1 MDTRKTRK
9 IKFIICI
16 ILLLNSINL
25 VVNAD
30 TNRIYEAYVDNRLIG
45 YIDNKNT
52 FRNTY
57 KDTKEELNNRIG
69 SKCIRDKKIKF
80 KSTDLKSEISTK
92 EEIESNII
100 KTIDTEVN
108 AQTININDKNCGTLF
123 NKNEVNE
130 AIKKFT
136 NEYLKNMNINIDN
149 VLEVSIDSD
158 FKTSEE
164 KVPISQINN
173 INQIVDNINN
183 DPNIKDNINIDV
195 KVKEDKEV
203 SIEPQTTIKQD
214 ESMYVGESKIIED
227 GESGSKH
234 VLSEVIYHNG
244 NKLKE
249 NIISEDILKNAKD
262 RVECIGT
269 KSPIGSNTAFL
280 QAPTRGGWI
289 TSKFGARWGRNHN
302 GIDIAGNTGDP
313 VTAAYDGTIQEAG
326 QVSGYGNMIKIKHQD
341 NIETIYGHLSSIKVK
356 KGQKVKKG
364 DIIGCV
370 GSTGRST
377 GPHLHFELRS
387 KGKPINPEGYILNN

>member
-30 TNRIYEAYVDNRLIG
+30 TNRIYEAYIDNRLIG
-45 YIDNKNT
+45 YIDNKND
-52 FRNTY
+52 FKNTY
-57 KDTKEELNNRIG
+57 KDTKDGLNNRIG
-69 SKCIRDKKIKF
+69 SECIRDKKIKF
-80 KSTDLKSEISTK
+80 KPTDLKTDISTK
-92 EEIESNII
+92 DQIESNII
-100 KTIDTEVN
+100 KTINTEVN
-108 AQTININDKNCGTLF
+108 AQIININNKNCGTLF

-130 AIKKFT
+130 AIKKFI
-136 NEYLKNMNINIDN
+136 NEYLKKMNIDIDN
-149 VLEVSIDSD
+149 VLEVSVDSD
-158 FKTSEE
+158 IKILEA
-164 KVPISQINN
+164 KVPISNINN
-173 INQIVDNINN
+173 LNQVVDNINN
-183 DPNIKDNINIDV
+183 DSNIKDNINVDV

-214 ESMYVGESKIIED
+214 ESMYVGQNKIIEE

-234 VLSEVIYHNG
+234 VLSEVLYHNG

-249 NIISEDILKNAKD
+249 NIISEDIVKNAKD

-269 KSPIGSNTAFL
+269 KPPIGSNTAFL

-313 VTAAYDGTIQEAG
+313 VIAAYDGTIQEAG

-364 DIIGCV
+364 DLIGCV

-387 KGKPINPEGYILNN
+387 KGKPINPESYILNN